1 MREWVGSKTFMPA
14 KCIFDTNIYI
24 RCMLDRSFALQHADQ
39 YARHLPS
46 TFFSSVVAQELIV
59 GCTDDLAVRRVE
71 NFLQP
76 FECVRRIVNPTY
88 EDWKEAGFIA
98 VKIGLKRPD
107 LRSKKIALINDI
119 LIALSCR
126 SIGSVLITLN
136 SQDFEVIRRF
146 VRFRFKGF

>member
-1 MREWVGSKTFMPA
+1 MRGWVGSKTFMPA
-14 KCIFDTNIYI
+14 KYIFDTNIYI
-24 RCMLDRSFALQHADQ
+24 RCMLDRSFALQHTDQ
-39 YARHLPS
+39 YSRHLPS

-76 FECVRRIVNPTY
+76 FECVMRIVNPTY

-107 LRSKKIALINDI
+107 LRSKKLALINDI

-126 SIGSVLITLN
+126 SIGSVRSEEHTSELQ
-136 SQDFEVIRRF
+136 SQSNL
-146 VRFRFKGF
+146 